1 MNTPKK
7 QKRIY
12 KRITPQTIA
21 KHKAAMLQTG
31 NGTAAVEI
39 VEPEYIAAKDRA
51 YKIARKGEKEN
62 ITDYIENTMQQIG
75 EHAIIRV
82 GELVNSVD
90 ERVATKNAHFV
101 IDHIRG
107 KAVQRQEGKH
117 LNINIEAV
125 LD

>member
-1 MNTPKK
+1 MRAYRKITPKE
-7 QKRIY
+7 
-12 KRITPQTIA
+12 IA
-21 KHKAAMLQTG
+21 EHKALEATLG
-31 NGTAAVEI
+31 NGSAAQRAI
-39 VEPEYIAAKDRA
+39 NPTILKPGDRA
-51 YKIARKGEKEN
+51 WRIKKKAEN
-62 ITDYIENTMQQIG
+62 ENALDYIENSLQQIG
-75 EHAIIRV
+75 VDAVQRV
-82 GELVNSVD
+82 GKMVNSVD

>member
-1 MNTPKK
+1 M
-7 QKRIY
+7 RSY
-12 KRITPQTIA
+12 RRITPKEQA
-21 KHKAAMLQTG
+21 EQKALEAELG
-31 NGTAAVEI
+31 NGSAAQRVI
-39 VEPEYIAAKDRA
+39 NPTILKPGDRA
-51 YKIARKGEKEN
+51 WRIKKKSEN
-62 ITDYIENTMQQIG
+62 ENAMDYIETNMQQIG
-75 EHAIIRV
+75 VDAINRV
-82 GELVNSVD
+82 GKLVNSVD

>member
-1 MNTPKK
+1 MRAYRKITPKE
-7 QKRIY
+7 
-12 KRITPQTIA
+12 IA
-21 KHKAAMLQTG
+21 EHKVLEVELG
-31 NGTAAVEI
+31 NATAAVRALEDTRLAPKQRAWRI
-39 VEPEYIAAKDRA
+39 VTKRNQDNAV
-51 YKIARKGEKEN
+51 
-62 ITDYIENTMQQIG
+62 DYIEDTMQQIG
-75 EHAIIRV
+75 VDAINRV
-82 GELVNSVD
+82 GKLVNSVD